1 MPDSG
6 KLVSIVVPVYNTERY
21 LNRCI
26 ESIVNQ
32 SYKNLEILLIDDGSP
47 DMCPAICD
55 EWARTDSRIKVIHK
69 QNQGLGMARNTG
81 IHHATGEYICFFD
94 SDDYIAIDTIELS
107 VQRAQ
112 QYDSEIVIFGNYRIG
127 ANGEVLKTNK
137 PRSLQTVFRG
147 EEIRLK
153 LLPDLIDNRHT
164 QTCVSNM
171 CMSAWMCLFS
181 MELIRRTNWFFVSER
196 EIISED
202 SFSLL
207 ELFSFVR
214 SVAILEEALYYHCE
228 NAASLTQVYRED
240 RQEKNMHFYHA
251 ALELICTLGYSAAV
265 KSSVSCL
272 FINLTISAM
281 KQIVTAEYRL
291 KEKIRLLKDIV
302 TNETVQYALHDIS
315 KRKYSL
321 VRRLFLRAMSLKCT
335 FICFVML
342 CIKK

>member
-1 MPDSG
+1 MTKG
-6 KLVSIVVPVYNTERY
+6 LVTVVVPVYKVEKY
-21 LNRCI
+21 LDHCVN
-26 ESIVNQ
+26 SIVSQ
-32 SYKNLEILLIDDGSP
+32 SYENLEIILVDDGSP
-47 DMCPAICD
+47 DRCPEMCD
-55 EWARTDSRIKVIHK
+55 RWAERDSRIKVFH
-69 QNQGLGMARNTG
+69 QENRGLSAARNVG
-81 IHHATGEYICFFD
+81 IANATGQYICFVD
-94 SDDYIAIDTIELS
+94 SDDFIDVDMVRRTYELAEKEQAELVVFGMGHAS
-107 VQRAQ
+107 EDGQVIGKDMPTPQEKTYRGCAVQ
-112 QYDSEIVIFGNYRIG
+112 DVFFPEIVSHNPETGKSFNVILS
-127 ANGEVLKTNK
+127 A
-137 PRSLQTVFRG
+137 
-147 EEIRLK
+147 
-153 LLPDLIDNRHT
+153 
-164 QTCVSNM
+164 CVV
-171 CMSAWMCLFS
+171 LFS

-265 KSSVSCL
+265 KSPVSCL

-281 KQIVTAEYRL
+281 KRIVTAEYRL